1 MLPCF
6 LKFSSANSII
16 YRNFHILTKHSIE
29 LSLFLFLLSV
39 DLALLESLM
48 SINERESLE
57 YVLHLDDKRYS
68 LSDVVI
74 VNSPTPVN
82 SPTTRGGVYFSDTFA
97 YKIKGTINDLSII
110 PLLSKT
116 MLGPNTEFGEIKIT
130 TNFSKDGKKILLS
143 LFANLT
149 NSIQS
154 SSKIELN
161 MILVKLVSN

>member
-1 MLPCF
+1 MNINQREP
-6 LKFSSANSII
+6 LK
-16 YRNFHILTKHSIE
+16 
-29 LSLFLFLLSV
+29 
-39 DLALLESLM
+39 
-48 SINERESLE
+48 
-57 YVLHLDDKRYS
+57 YVLHLDGKKY
-68 LSDVVI
+68 LFSDVVI

-130 TNFSKDGKKILLS
+130 TTIHNNGKEIPLIL
-143 LFANLT
+143 FTNLT
-149 NSIQS
+149 NSVQS

-161 MILVKLVSN
+161 MILVKLVSD

>member
-1 MLPCF
+1 M
-6 LKFSSANSII
+6 
-16 YRNFHILTKHSIE
+16 
-29 LSLFLFLLSV
+29 
-39 DLALLESLM
+39 DLGLLEYLV
-48 SINERESLE
+48 SINEKESLE
-57 YVLHLDDKRYS
+57 YVLHLNDKQYA

-97 YKIKGTINDLSII
+97 YKIKGIINDLSVI

-130 TNFSKDGKKILLS
+130 THILKNGKKIPLS
-143 LFANLT
+143 LFTNLT
-149 NSIQS
+149 NSVQR

-161 MILVKLVSN
+161 MILIKLKSD